1 MLLKPRNVF
10 ENSTDSCC
18 LELTRCFFAG
28 LKVCSEQ
35 PENKRNMI
43 ILYLP
48 LQIALCCRQQKL
60 VRSSISEKIRIPVAA
75 VDAAA
80 AAAEL
85 SYSRLHTQ
93 KGMCCA
99 VSQHLI
105 LQIDSIPCSDLARP
119 DAVCGPYSCVD
130 GA

>member
-1 MLLKPRNVF
+1 MLKPRNVF

-18 LELTRCFFAG
+18 SELTRCFFAG

-35 PENKRNMI
+35 PENNRNMI
-43 ILYLP
+43 ILFLQ
-48 LQIALCCRQQKL
+48 LQIALCCRQHEL
-60 VRSSISEKIRIPVAA
+60 VQGSISDEIRIPVAV
-75 VDAAA
+75 VDAA

-93 KGMCCA
+93 RGMCCA

-105 LQIDSIPCSDLARP
+105 LQVGPIPCSDLARP
-119 DAVCGPYSCVD
+119 DAACGPYSCVD

>member
-1 MLLKPRNVF
+1 
-10 ENSTDSCC
+10 
-18 LELTRCFFAG
+18 
-28 LKVCSEQ
+28 
-35 PENKRNMI
+35 MI

-80 AAAEL
+80 AAAAAAAEL

-99 VSQHLI
+99 VSQHVI
-105 LQIDSIPCSDLARP
+105 FQID
-119 DAVCGPYSCVD
+119 
-130 GA
+130 